1 MLSVCRKLRNSV
13 FVSMFKY
20 VFVIRKYFNVEY
32 KMDKGNSMDILTAL
46 WNLRPTLNQNLKY
59 MQVGCVKTSY
69 NCAEIKRSNA
79 KK

>member
-46 WNLRPTLNQNLKY
+46 
-59 MQVGCVKTSY
+59 
-69 NCAEIKRSNA
+69 
-79 KK
+79 